1 MRRSSLLNIGLA
13 VLTVGVSF
21 SCSRFSIT
29 QAARVTRTD
38 LIAALAAKA
47 TDKQSPMTFNDPLL
61 PEQGYIR
68 HCRIDEAWHLTRG
81 DPAVK
86 VAVVDGRIDPSADLA
101 GVVFSEHRWVDG
113 APPSHATPIAGII
126 GARQGNREG
135 IAGIAR
141 CSIISEVAQ
150 TPSNFPEAITAE
162 AIIDAATAGAKV
174 INCSFGT
181 PTRSARLES
190 AVNRATAMGAVVVAA
205 AMNEGNGVRY
215 YPAGFEAAIA
225 VGSVDSF
232 DQASIFSNY
241 GPWLSIAAPG
251 ESLITIFPG
260 GPRTYDYFSGTSAS
274 AAVISGIIA
283 LMFAVNPDL
292 SPGEV
297 RAILE
302 QTAVNRGNRKYNP
315 LVGFGSVDAYRAVK
329 VAAGLR
335 RAPELAAESP

>member
-1 MRRSSLLNIGLA
+1 MRRSSLFHISLA
-13 VLTVGVSF
+13 VLTVGFSF

-38 LIAALAAKA
+38 QIAALAAKVSDHQ
-47 TDKQSPMTFNDPLL
+47 TPLRFNDPLL
-61 PEQGYIR
+61 PEQAYIR
-68 HCRIDEAWHLTRG
+68 HCRIDEAWRITRG
-81 DPAVK
+81 DPSVR
-86 VAVVDGRIDPSADLA
+86 VAIVDGRIDAASDLS
-101 GVVFSEHRWVDG
+101 GVIYSERRWVDE

-126 GARQGNREG
+126 GAQQGNREG

-141 CSIISEVAQ
+141 CSLISEVAQ
-150 TPSNFPEAITAE
+150 TPANFPEAVTAD
-162 AIIDAATAGAKV
+162 AIEDAAKAGAKV

-181 PTRSARLES
+181 PTRSTRLEQ
-190 AVNRATAMGAVVVAA
+190 AVNRATSLGAVVVAA

-215 YPAGFEAAIA
+215 YPAAYDGAIA
-225 VGSVDSF
+225 VGSVDSL
-232 DQASIFSNY
+232 DQASVFSNY
-241 GPWLSIAAPG
+241 GPWLSVAAPG
-251 ESLITIFPG
+251 EFLLTTFPG
-260 GPRTYDYFSGTSAS
+260 GPTTYDYFSGTSAS

-297 RAILE
+297 KAILE
-302 QTAVNRGNRKYNP
+302 QTAMSRGDARYNP

-335 RAPELAAESP
+335 RPTETVAGP